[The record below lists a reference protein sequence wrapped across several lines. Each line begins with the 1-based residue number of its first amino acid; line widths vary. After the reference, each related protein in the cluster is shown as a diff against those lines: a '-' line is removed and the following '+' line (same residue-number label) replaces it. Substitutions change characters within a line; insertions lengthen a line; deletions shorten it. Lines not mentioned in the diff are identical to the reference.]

1 MAEQKAVMITG
12 RGERLVLGTRP
23 IPTPG
28 PNEVLVKISIVGLN
42 PHDQYVRDL
51 GYFIGDN
58 VPSPFG
64 IDIVGVVHALGKG
77 VDKFQVGDLVFGNGD
92 PFIGDYMG
100 TQEYAIMDVSF
111 MGRVPSSITQDEAAT
126 LPLNVLTMYI
136 ALFHPSTHAIPSPL
150 APEGQFFDY
159 KNTPLAIIGG
169 GSNCG
174 KFAIQLAKWAGFGTI
189 IAIAGKANSN
199 LLRDLGATHLIDRTL
214 SNDDIEA
221 QVRSIVGDNL
231 LHVCTAVA
239 TKDLTL
245 GARILSNSKKGIL
258 VPLTAGEVDDTKLNK
273 QAGYE
278 LRRFLCR
285 PHEDDRRELSTV
297 FWKSFPDLVD
307 KGVFKPTPFEIVK
320 GLDADKI
327 NEILDQYGA
336 AKNPT
341 RPNVHV
347 SDV

>member
-1 MAEQKAVMITG
+1 MAEQKALMITG
-12 RGERLVLGTRP
+12 RGHQIILGTRA

-28 PNEVLVKISIVGLN
+28 PNEVLVKINIAGLN
-42 PHDQYVRDL
+42 PHDQLVRDL

-58 VPSPFG
+58 VPAPFG
-64 IDIVGVVHALGKG
+64 IDLVGIVHALGKD
-77 VDKFQVGDLVFGNGD
+77 VDKFQIGDLVFGNGD
-92 PFIGDYMG
+92 PFIGDYMA
-100 TQEYAIMDVSF
+100 TQEYAIMDINF
-111 MGRVPSSITQDEAAT
+111 MGRVPSSVTQDEAAT

-136 ALFHPSTHAIPSPL
+136 ALFHSSTHAIPSPL
-150 APEGQFFDY
+150 TPEGDSFDY
-159 KNTPLAIIGG
+159 KNTPLAIVGG

-189 IAIAGKANSN
+189 IAIAGKAKAD
-199 LLRDLGATHLIDRTL
+199 LLLTLGATHVIDRTL
-214 SNDDIEA
+214 SDDDIEA
-221 QVRSIVGDNL
+221 QVRSIVGDEL

-239 TKDLTL
+239 AKDLTL
-245 GARILSNSKKGIL
+245 GARLLSNSKKGIL

-278 LRRFLCR
+278 LRRFLCH
-285 PHEDDRRELSTV
+285 PHAEDRREISAV
-297 FWKSFPDLVD
+297 FWKAFPGLIE

-327 NEILDQYGA
+327 NRVIDQYRD
-336 AKNPT
+336 AKHPT

-347 SDV
+347 RYI